1 MERFRLRLWFLG
13 LFFYPLLFFT
23 VKFISFDISF
33 FKLLAI
39 ISFLLHG
46 IISIVNTKISVH
58 KFYIIF
64 FVFTILS
71 LLINDISSR
80 LLLNIL
86 SYFVVLSFAVT
97 GAALFKDSDYN
108 DIKKYFSIVVKGWY
122 ILLYLGLIQLILSF
136 FGVDMSWE
144 SIGEPSPEN
153 KGYFL
158 GSYLLRPASVYGEPR
173 DFSAFVVL
181 IPCLYAFINKGR
193 EIKWSHLLFFVA
205 LGLSSQST
213 TFFLVMSFYLFVIYR
228 TSLIKIFA
236 FSSLF
241 GLLFTFLLPF
251 LKVLIPRLYFVES
264 FSLDM
269 LNTPLFAEQA
279 GDLSFVFYIIHSNI
293 VQLIFGNGIGT
304 SSYIISLFTDT
315 YMFTK
320 SEYLYINS
328 RWLFYT
334 WLVDFGVLVLV
345 LVGVFI
351 KNNLPK
357 CRVLKSLSLLSL
369 GTSLFTGSLI
379 FVFIIL
385 ILKRLDYGP
394 TKE

>member
-1 MERFRLRLWFLG
+1 MKRFRLRLWFLG

-23 VKFISFDISF
+23 VKFIDFDISF

-39 ISFLLHG
+39 TSFLLHC
-46 IISIVNTKISVH
+46 ITSIVNTKISVH
-58 KFYIIF
+58 KLYIIF
-64 FVFTILS
+64 FVLTILS
-71 LLINDISSR
+71 VLINDISSR

-86 SYFVVLSFAVT
+86 SYFVVLSFAIT
-97 GAALFKDSDYN
+97 GVALFKDSDFS

-158 GSYLLRPASVYGEPR
+158 GRYLLRPASVFGEPR
-173 DFSAFVVL
+173 DFSAFVVF
-181 IPCLYAFINKGR
+181 IPCLHAFINKGR
-193 EIKWSHLLFFVA
+193 EIKLSHLIFFVF

-213 TFFLVMSFYLFVIYR
+213 TFFLVMIFYLFVKYR
-228 TSLIKIFA
+228 SSLIKIFA

-241 GLLFTFLLPF
+241 SLLFSFLLPY
-251 LKVLIPRLYFVES
+251 LKELIPRLYFVES

-279 GDLSFVFYIIHSNI
+279 GDLSLIFYIIHSNI
-293 VQLIFGNGIGT
+293 VQLVLGNGIGT

-320 SEYLYINS
+320 SEYMYINS

-334 WLVDFGVLVLV
+334 WLVDFGFMALV
-345 LVGVFI
+345 LVGVYI

-357 CRVLKSLSLLSL
+357 HRVLKSLSLFSL

-379 FVFIIL
+379 FVFVLL